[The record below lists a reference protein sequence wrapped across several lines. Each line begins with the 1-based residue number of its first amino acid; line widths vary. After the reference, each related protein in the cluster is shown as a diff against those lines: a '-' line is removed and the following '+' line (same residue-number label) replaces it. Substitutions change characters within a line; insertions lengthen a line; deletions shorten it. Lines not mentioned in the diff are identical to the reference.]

1 MMQFTEDKF
10 REKHEITIGVEFASK
25 TIELNNKLIK
35 IQIWDTAGHE
45 AFQSITRTYY
55 KGAVGALLVYD
66 ITNKESFLHCKNWLE
81 ELKENGD
88 KDVIVILV
96 GNKCDLEKDRQ
107 VSKEEGENFAEMNG
121 LIFLETSAKE
131 GKNIFD
137 VFRISATNILDKIIK
152 NEESNY
158 GNIMKNKILNKDN
171 NNNNMNLNR
180 KNNKKGCC

>member
-45 AFQSITRTYY
+45 AFQSITRNYY

-66 ITNKESFLHCKNWLE
+66 ITNKESFLHCQNWLN

-88 KDVIVILV
+88 KDVIIILV
-96 GNKCDLEKDRQ
+96 GNKCDLEKERQ
-107 VSKEEGENFAEMNG
+107 INKEEGENFAERNG
-121 LIFLETSAKE
+121 IFFMETSAKE
-131 GKNIFD
+131 GKNILN
-137 VFRISATNILDKIIK
+137 VFQVSAGKILGKILK
-152 NEESNY
+152 NEEIGYDN
-158 GNIMKNKILNKDN
+158 NNTKNKILKNDKNVKLTDKNK
-171 NNNNMNLNR
+171 
-180 KNNKKGCC
+180 KKGCC

>member
-1 MMQFTEDKF
+1 MMQFTENKF

-45 AFQSITRTYY
+45 AFKSITRTYY

-66 ITNKESFLHCKNWLE
+66 ITNKISFLNCQNWLK

-88 KDVIVILV
+88 KDIVIILV
-96 GNKCDLEKDRQ
+96 GNKCDLEKERQ
-107 VSKEEGENFAEMNG
+107 VSKQEGEIFAENNG
-121 LIFLETSAKE
+121 LFFLETSAKE

-137 VFRISATNILDKIIK
+137 VFKISAGKILDDILK
-152 NEESNY
+152 NEEN
-158 GNIMKNKILNKDN
+158 GLVNIKNKKLRNEKN
-171 NNNNMNLNR
+171 QNLT
-180 KNNKKGCC
+180 KNNKKCC

>member
-1 MMQFTEDKF
+1 MLQFTEDKF

-25 TIELNNKLIK
+25 TIEINNKLIK

-66 ITNKESFLHCKNWLE
+66 ITNKESFLHCQNWLN

-96 GNKCDLEKDRQ
+96 GNKSDLEKDRQ
-107 VSKEEGENFAEMNG
+107 VKKEEGETFAESNN
-121 LIFLETSAKE
+121 LFFLETSAKE
-131 GKNIFD
+131 GKNIFNI
-137 VFRISATNILDKIIK
+137 FKISAQKILDNIIK
-152 NEESNY
+152 SEES
-158 GNIMKNKILNKDN
+158 GIRN
-171 NNNNMNLNR
+171 NNNQFKISQKNEGNKNLKRNT
-180 KNNKKGCC
+180 NKKGCC

>member
-1 MMQFTEDKF
+1 MLQFTEDKF

-66 ITNKESFLHCKNWLE
+66 ITNKESFFHCQNWLN

-88 KDVIVILV
+88 KDVVVILV

-107 VSKEEGENFAEMNG
+107 VKKQEGEEFAESNN
-121 LIFLETSAKE
+121 LFFLETSAKE
-131 GKNIFD
+131 GKNIFN
-137 VFRISATNILDKIIK
+137 VFKISAQKILENIIK
-152 NEESNY
+152 
-158 GNIMKNKILNKDN
+158 I
-171 NNNNMNLNR
+171 
-180 KNNKKGCC
+180 